1 MNCHAALVSASQII
15 YRDPK
20 QVRDDTESRDDM
32 ASRDDTGSRNGIT
45 QKTEMTHP
53 DMLCLC
59 LED

>member
-1 MNCHAALVSASQII
+1 MLHLFQHLKLSIEI
-15 YRDPK
+15 PK
-20 QVRDDTESRDDM
+20 QVRDDTESGDDM